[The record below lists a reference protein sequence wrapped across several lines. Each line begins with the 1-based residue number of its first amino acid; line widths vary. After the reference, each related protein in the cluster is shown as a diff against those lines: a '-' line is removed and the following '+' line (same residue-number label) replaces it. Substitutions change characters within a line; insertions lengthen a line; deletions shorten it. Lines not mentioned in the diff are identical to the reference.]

1 MASSELTSEII
12 PGSLGG
18 TYAGNVVSCAAA
30 TAVVDTMQSE
40 NVIANVSAR
49 SNDLFSALNGLRYDP
64 ALNPH
69 ILDVRGKGLM
79 IAVEFA
85 SPSSPGRAA
94 RSAASPALNVGIDG
108 TYSQIHTPKDVQLIP
123 GLAAKVTKKCA
134 EKGLLLLT
142 TSAYEVV
149 RFIPALNITKE
160 ELLEGTKIFGD
171 ALREVVKESAAAA

>member
-1 MASSELTSEII
+1 
-12 PGSLGG
+12 
-18 TYAGNVVSCAAA
+18 
-30 TAVVDTMQSE
+30 
-40 NVIANVSAR
+40 
-49 SNDLFSALNGLRYDP
+49 
-64 ALNPH
+64 
-69 ILDVRGKGLM
+69 M